1 MMTKFSASTTKL
13 YCFSPPVMIATF
25 LFEIFSVLYII
36 WRYKLNLATQIIIA
50 ILVNLAIFQYA
61 EYRICDGGDISWAKI
76 GFIAISFLPPLGIHL
91 ASVIAKKN
99 TKYISLIYSLA
110 VLFSLFFL
118 LTPTIKAQVCGGNY
132 VIFEYAKSPLAL
144 ILYPLYYY
152 SLTLIGMILSFK
164 WAQDKKNIKTKTAL
178 WSLGIGYSAFLIPTT
193 TVNILAPETTQA
205 IPSIM
210 CGFAVLLAIMLVWKV
225 APNSSSYRSDRRK

>member
-1 MMTKFSASTTKL
+1 MKKFSPSTNKF

-25 LFEIFSVLYII
+25 LFEIFSVVYIL

-61 EYRICDGGDISWAKI
+61 EYRICDGGDIQWAKI
-76 GFIAISFLPPLGIHL
+76 GFVAISFLPPLGIHL

-99 TKYISLIYSLA
+99 TQYISLIYGLA
-110 VLFSLFFL
+110 AMFSLFFL
-118 LTPTIKAQVCGGNY
+118 LTSAIESQVCGGNY

-144 ILYPLYYY
+144 IVYPLYYY
-152 SLTLIGMILSFK
+152 SLTLMGMILSFK
-164 WAQDKKNIKTKTAL
+164 WARDKNNHKSKTAL
-178 WSLGIGYSAFLIPTT
+178 VSLGAGYAIFLIPTT
-193 TVNILAPETTQA
+193 TVNILAPQTIQA

-210 CGFAVLLAIMLVWKV
+210 CGFAVLLAVALVWKV
-225 APNSSSYRSDRRK
+225 VPNTTSLRSKR